1 MSTAPLSTFLDSG
14 AQQEVYIIMYKE
26 KYENTELEIIR
37 FKTED
42 VIATSSKPDDP
53 YELPE

>member
-1 MSTAPLSTFLDSG
+1 MFLDSG
-14 AQQEVYIIMYKE
+14 AKQEVYITMYKE

-42 VIATSSKPDDP
+42 VIATSEKGDDFF
-53 YELPE
+53 ELPE